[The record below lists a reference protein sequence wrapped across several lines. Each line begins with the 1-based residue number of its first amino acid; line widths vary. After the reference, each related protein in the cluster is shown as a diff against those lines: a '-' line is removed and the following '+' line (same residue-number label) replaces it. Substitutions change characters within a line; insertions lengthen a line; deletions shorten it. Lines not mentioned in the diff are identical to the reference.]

1 MHDING
7 MKTVVISFGRMNP
20 PSIGHKKLM
29 EKMADLAKTN
39 HADCK
44 LFLSHTHD
52 KKRNPI
58 PYEKKIGFVR
68 GMGVKGVDVVE
79 SPVRTVFEA
88 AEEMGKEGYERVIV
102 VCGSDRIQAF
112 SAIKNYAEK
121 WNLKVVNIV
130 SAGDRNS
137 LDRFSSA
144 SATELR
150 ALAGSDGK
158 RAFFGMAG
166 VPESMK
172 EELYET
178 VRSGLDIRA

>member
-1 MHDING
+1 MHDNHD
-7 MKTVVISFGRMNP
+7 MKTVVLSFGRMNP

-29 EKMADLAKTN
+29 EKMADLAREN

-44 LFLSHTHD
+44 LFLSHTCD

-68 GMGVKGVDVVE
+68 SMGVAGVDVVE

-102 VCGSDRIQAF
+102 VCGSDRLKPF

-121 WNLKVVNIV
+121 WNLKVVNVV

-137 LDRFSSA
+137 LDRFSCA

-150 ALAGSDGK
+150 ALACSDGK
-158 RAFFGMAG
+158 RAFFRMAG
-166 VPESMK
+166 VPDGMK

-178 VRSGLDIRA
+178 VRSGLDI